1 MSQTPT
7 LASRYGTPRRGLPKR
22 TARILVVVALVVGIA
37 VAGWLTVL
45 STTRNAVT
53 SKDIGFRTPD
63 AWHAELD
70 FAVTKDASA
79 SAVCAVKALSET
91 YAVVG
96 YREVAIGPDRSA
108 TGTTTSSTTAALRT
122 ESAAVSAMVDSCWL
136 TSR

>member
-79 SAVCAVKALSET
+79 SAVCAVKALSALPAW
-91 YAVVG
+91 YCACPS
-96 YREVAIGPDRSA
+96 AACKDRSA
-108 TGTTTSSTTAALRT
+108 LPAPMFARSVAA
-122 ESAAVSAMVDSCWL
+122 
-136 TSR
+136 